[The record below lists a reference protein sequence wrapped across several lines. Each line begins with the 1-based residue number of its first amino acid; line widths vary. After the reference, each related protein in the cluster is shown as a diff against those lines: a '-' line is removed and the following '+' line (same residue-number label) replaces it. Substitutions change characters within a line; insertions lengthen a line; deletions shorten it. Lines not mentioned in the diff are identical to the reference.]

1 MKLGFVGLGRMG
13 GNMVRRLLADGH
25 EVVAWSRSAESVKE
39 AVSGGAVGATT
50 LEDVVARLSPPRVV
64 WLMIPAGDPVET
76 SIATLRPLL
85 SAGDVLVDGG
95 NSRFSDSARR
105 AALLETAG
113 VGFLDAGTSGGIWG
127 LKNGYCLMVGGRA
140 EPFRTVEPAFRTLAP
155 PEGYAHVGPPGAG
168 HFVKMV
174 HNAIE
179 YSMLQG
185 YGEGFELL
193 AASGFDLDLPRV
205 ARLWTHASVV
215 RSWLL
220 DLLVRALEED
230 PKLASVKGFVQDS
243 GEGRWT
249 LHEAIE
255 RSVPM
260 PALADALFA
269 RFASRQEESFSA
281 KVIAALRNQFGGHAV
296 RGLTPGGGQIPPPEG
311 GQILL
316 KKKTDS

>member
-25 EVVAWSRSAESVKE
+25 QVVAWARSAESVQE
-39 AVSGGAVGATT
+39 AVSEGAIGVTS
-50 LEDVVARLSPPRVV
+50 LEEVAAGLSPPRVV
-64 WLMIPAGDPVET
+64 WLMIPAGPPVEQ

-85 SAGDVLVDGG
+85 SAGDVIVDGG

-105 AALLETAG
+105 AAELEKDG
-113 VGFLDAGTSGGIWG
+113 IGFLDAGTSGGIWG
-127 LKNGYCLMVGGRA
+127 RKNGYCLMVGGRSDH
-140 EPFRTVEPAFRTLAP
+140 FQKVEPVFKTLAP
-155 PEGYAHVGPPGAG
+155 PQGYAHVGAPGAG
-168 HFVKMV
+168 HFTKMV

-185 YGEGFELL
+185 YGEGFEMLQ
-193 AASGFDLDLPRV
+193 ASGYDLDLLQV

-220 DLLVRALEED
+220 DLLVLALEND
-230 PKLASVKGFVQDS
+230 PKLATIKGFVQDS

-255 RSVPM
+255 RAVPM

-269 RFASRQEESFSA
+269 RFYSRQPESFSA
-281 KVIAALRNQFGGHAV
+281 KVIAARRSQFGGHAV
-296 RGLTPGGGQIPPPEG
+296 TKE
-311 GQILL
+311 
-316 KKKTDS
+316 

>member
-1 MKLGFVGLGRMG
+1 MRLGFVGLGKMG

-25 EVVAWSRSAESVKE
+25 EVVAWARSAKAVDE
-39 AVSGGAVGATT
+39 AVGHGAVGAVS
-50 LEDVVARLSPPRVV
+50 LEDVAARLDPPRVV
-64 WLMIPAGDPVET
+64 WLMIPAGDPVES
-76 SIATLRPLL
+76 SIASLRPLL
-85 SAGDVLVDGG
+85 SAGDVVVDGG
-95 NSRFSDSARR
+95 NSRFTDSARR
-105 AALLETAG
+105 AAELEG
-113 VGFLDAGTSGGIWG
+113 GGIGFLDAGTSGGVWG
-127 LKNGYCLMVGGRA
+127 LKNGYCLMVGGRP
-140 EPFRTVEPAFRTLAP
+140 EPFREVEPALRTLAP
-155 PEGYAHVGPPGAG
+155 PDGYALVGPPGAG

-193 AASGFDLDLPRV
+193 SSSEYGLDLPRI
-205 ARLWTHASVV
+205 ARLWTQGSVV

-220 DLLVRALEED
+220 DLLVLALEAD
-230 PKLASVKGFVQDS
+230 PKLQSIKGYVQDS

-269 RFASRQEESFSA
+269 RFTSRQEESFSA

-296 RGLTPGGGQIPPPEG
+296 
-311 GQILL
+311 
-316 KKKTDS
+316 KK

>member
-25 EVVAWSRSAESVKE
+25 EIVAWARSSESVKE
-39 AVSGGAVGATT
+39 AVSDGAIGATS
-50 LEDVVARLSPPRVV
+50 LEDLAVRLSSPRVV
-64 WLMIPAGDPVET
+64 WLMIPAGQPVEQ

-85 SAGDVLVDGG
+85 SGGDVIVDGG

-105 AALLETAG
+105 AAELEKNG
-113 VGFLDAGTSGGIWG
+113 IGFLDAGTSGGIWG
-127 LKNGYCLMVGGRA
+127 RKNGYCLMVGGRSDH
-140 EPFRTVEPAFRTLAP
+140 FRTVEPAFKTLAP
-155 PEGYAHVGPPGAG
+155 PEGYAHVGAAGSG
-168 HFVKMV
+168 HFTKMV

-179 YSMLQG
+179 YAMLQG
-185 YGEGFELL
+185 YGEGFEMLQ
-193 AASGFDLDLPRV
+193 ASGYDLDLPQV

-220 DLLVRALEED
+220 DLLVLALEDD
-230 PKLASVKGFVQDS
+230 PKLAAIKGFVQDS

-255 RSVPM
+255 RAEPM

-269 RFASRQEESFSA
+269 RFYSRQSESFSA
-281 KVIAALRNQFGGHAV
+281 KVIAALRAQFGGHAI
-296 RGLTPGGGQIPPPEG
+296 TKE
-311 GQILL
+311 
-316 KKKTDS
+316 

>member
-25 EVVAWSRSAESVKE
+25 EIVAWARSAESVAE
-39 AVSGGAVGATT
+39 AVSQGATGGT
-50 LEDVVARLSPPRVV
+50 SLEDVVANLSPPRAI
-64 WLMIPAGDPVET
+64 WLMIPAGDPVEKSVT
-76 SIATLRPLL
+76 TLKPLL
-85 SAGDVLVDGG
+85 SRGDVIVDGG

-105 AALLETAG
+105 AAELEAEG
-113 VGFLDAGTSGGIWG
+113 IGFLDAGTSGGIWG
-127 LKNGYCLMVGGRA
+127 LEYGYCLMVGGRSDY
-140 EPFRTVEPAFRTLAP
+140 FRMVEPVFRTLAP

-168 HFVKMV
+168 HFTKMV
-174 HNAIE
+174 HNAVE
-179 YSMLQG
+179 YAMLQG

-193 AASGFDLDLPRV
+193 QASGYDLDLLQI

-220 DLLVRALEED
+220 DLLVRALEKD
-230 PKLASVKGFVQDS
+230 PKLATVRGFVEDS

-255 RSVPM
+255 RAVPM

-269 RFASRQEESFSA
+269 RFTSRQPESFSA
-281 KVIAALRNQFGGHAV
+281 KVIAALRAQFGGHAV
-296 RGLTPGGGQIPPPEG
+296 TKE
-311 GQILL
+311 
-316 KKKTDS
+316 

>member
-13 GNMVRRLLADGH
+13 GNMVRRLLAGGH
-25 EVVAWSRSAESVKE
+25 EVVAWAQSEESVQR
-39 AVSGGAVGATT
+39 AVAGGAIAAAS
-50 LEDVVARLSPPRVV
+50 LEDVVARLTPPRVV

-76 SIATLRPLL
+76 SIATLRPIL
-85 SAGDVLVDGG
+85 SPGDVVTDGG

-105 AALLETAG
+105 AADLEKAG
-113 VGFLDAGTSGGIWG
+113 IGFLDAGTSGGIWG
-127 LKNGYCLMVGGRA
+127 PKFGYCLMVGGLSDH
-140 EPFRTVEPAFRTLAP
+140 FRLVEPAFATLAP
-155 PEGYAHVGPPGAG
+155 PDGYAHVGPPGAG

-179 YSMLQG
+179 YTMLQG
-185 YGEGFELL
+185 YGEGFEMLR
-193 AASGFDLDLPRV
+193 ASGFDLDLRQI
-205 ARLWTHASVV
+205 ARLWTNGSVV

-220 DLLVRALEED
+220 DLLVLALEDD
-230 PKLASVKGFVQDS
+230 PRLAGVKGYVEDS

-269 RFASRQEESFSA
+269 RFHSRQVESYSA

-296 RGLTPGGGQIPPPEG
+296 KAE
-311 GQILL
+311 
-316 KKKTDS
+316 